1 MLNRIFDGGDVMLI
15 MNLNYD
21 YDDYVFPP
29 LQASCGCLA
38 QGNAQSGA
46 RSCAGWSA
54 QKYVKYPT
62 YIMVQDGLHNNIF
75 IVHNI

>member
-46 RSCAGWSA
+46 RSCAELSERE
-54 QKYVKYPT
+54 Q
-62 YIMVQDGLHNNIF
+62 YII
-75 IVHNI
+75 

>member
-1 MLNRIFDGGDVMLI
+1 MIVIYNVDGGDVMLI

-21 YDDYVFPP
+21 YDDYVFSP

-46 RSCAGWSA
+46 RSCAELSEKE
-54 QKYVKYPT
+54 Q
-62 YIMVQDGLHNNIF
+62 YII
-75 IVHNI
+75 